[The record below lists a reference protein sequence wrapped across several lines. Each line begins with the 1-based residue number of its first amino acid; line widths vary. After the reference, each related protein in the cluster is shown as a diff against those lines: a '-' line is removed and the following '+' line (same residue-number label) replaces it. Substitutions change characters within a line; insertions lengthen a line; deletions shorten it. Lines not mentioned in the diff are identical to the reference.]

1 MFMNSDLILKADNL
15 KKTYSKVKGKEI
27 PVLKGLSLEIKKGE
41 FVSLM
46 GPSGVGKSTLL
57 HLLGSLDRPDSGDI
71 QLDING
77 SSFIYSNMTEPQL
90 SRVRNNHI
98 GFVFQFHHLLPE
110 FTSLENV
117 MMPALING
125 ESFSSAEKKAS
136 DLLLS
141 VGVSE
146 RASHK
151 PSELSGGEQQRV
163 AIARALINE
172 PSIIFADEPTGNLD
186 SANAQSVLELI
197 ISLRKE
203 RSLTILVA
211 THSQAIASASERIIT
226 MGDGQIIS

>member
-1 MFMNSDLILKADNL
+1 MILKADNL
-15 KKTYSKVKGKEI
+15 KKTYSKVKGKEV

-41 FVSLM
+41 FVALM

-57 HLLGSLDRPDSGDI
+57 HLLGSLDSPDSGEI
-71 QLDING
+71 QLNING
-77 SSFIYSNMTEPQL
+77 NSYIYSNMTEPQL

-98 GFVFQFHHLLPE
+98 GFIFQFHHLLPE

-125 ESFSSAEKKAS
+125 DSFALAGRKAKE
-136 DLLLS
+136 LMES

-146 RASHK
+146 RLDHK

-186 SANAQSVLELI
+186 SANASSVLELI
-197 ISLRKE
+197 VKLRKE
-203 RSLTILVA
+203 WSLTILVA
-211 THSQAIASASERIIT
+211 THSQSIASASERIIT
-226 MGDGQIIS
+226 LGDGQIVN

>member
-1 MFMNSDLILKADNL
+1 MISDLIIKADNL

-41 FVSLM
+41 FVALM

-57 HLLGSLDRPDSGDI
+57 HLLGSLDNPDSGEI
-71 QLDING
+71 RLNING
-77 SSFIYSNMTEPQL
+77 NSYIFSNMTESQL
-90 SRVRNNHI
+90 SRVRNSHI

-125 ESFSSAEKKAS
+125 DSFSIAERKAM
-136 DLLLS
+136 DLMAS

-146 RASHK
+146 RLNHK

-172 PSIIFADEPTGNLD
+172 PSIILADEPTGNLD
-186 SANAQSVLELI
+186 SANASSVLELI
-197 ISLRKE
+197 VSLRKE
-203 RSLTILVA
+203 RALTILVA
-211 THSQAIASASERIIT
+211 THSQAIASASERIVT
-226 MGDGQIIS
+226 MGDGKIIHN

>member
-1 MFMNSDLILKADNL
+1 MNSDLILKAENL
-15 KKTYSKVKGKEI
+15 KKTYSKVNGKEI

-41 FVSLM
+41 FVALM

-57 HLLGSLDRPDSGDI
+57 HLLGSLDRPDSGEI
-71 QLDING
+71 QLNING
-77 SSFIYSNMTEPQL
+77 SNYVFSNMTETQL

-125 ESFSSAEKKAS
+125 DSFSIAERKAM
-136 DLLLS
+136 DLMSS

-146 RASHK
+146 RLYHK

-197 ISLRKE
+197 VSFRKE
-203 RSLTILVA
+203 RELTILVA
-211 THSQAIASASERIIT
+211 THSQTIASAAERIVT
-226 MGDGQIIS
+226 MGDGQIIN